1 MAVAR
6 TEAGGIWG
14 PGEGRSK
21 TCARRQV
28 PLPTVA
34 DHALL
39 SWGAGSPLQDQGRGA
54 EGLGRVHTHQPEAE
68 GGVRAPG
75 GCPQGGEMRRHLEHQ
90 TGFKC
95 ALP

>member
-1 MAVAR
+1 MAR

-39 SWGAGSPLQDQGRGA
+39 SWGAGSPLQNQGRGA
-54 EGLGRVHTHQPEAE
+54 EGLGRVHTHQPEGE

-75 GCPQGGEMRRHLEHQ
+75 SGKG
-90 TGFKC
+90 
-95 ALP
+95 